1 MGHLGLWLYA
11 DCLQKI
17 EKANQMEK
25 RQAGEEIGVFERRE
39 CVCANVGRKSGAE
52 ENVKY

>member
-25 RQAGEEIGVFERRE
+25 RQAGEEMRRE
-39 CVCANVGRKSGAE
+39 CVCANVGRKSGAK